1 MQNAYFNPCFISVN
15 NARLAQCSF
24 IHRNRRRHRSFSM
37 FPLSERFSIRSL
49 SRSASTALCRFNTHY
64 SGFRLVPLFC
74 FQRFSFMFWFL
85 PRCLFHLEA
94 KANYNK
100 KRKNNLRVS
109 PTQTSQIKNSK
120 PTTVI
125 YSHCE

>member
-1 MQNAYFNPCFISVN
+1 MQNASFNPCFISVN
-15 NARLAQCSF
+15 NASFVQCSF
-24 IHRNRRRHRSFSM
+24 IHRNRRRRRFSM
-37 FPLSERFSIRSL
+37 FPLSQRFSIRSL

-74 FQRFSFMFWFL
+74 FQRISFMFWFL
-85 PRCLFHLEA
+85 PRCFFHLL
-94 KANYNK
+94 
-100 KRKNNLRVS
+100 KRKPTTIKREKNNLRVS

-125 YSHCE
+125 YSHCK